1 MGLGAN
7 STTGVAETQ
16 TTSNMVV
23 GLGSGTSNQSSVT
36 ASSRR
41 PLNQYA
47 GYGGG
52 AKTQNHSGRG
62 DIGSDVTQRYTWSTD
77 HSGHSAELTRN
88 TNTMRPL
95 SGHHSCEARKTLHHV
110 LSQNQIT
117 NRTQR
122 RGWEAMAPRTKNETT
137 FSGHIATG
145 GAHTQYTVNQPTA
158 HTLGQLYH
166 LEQCQASHPI

>member
-1 MGLGAN
+1 MGLGTN

-23 GLGSGTSNQSSVT
+23 GPGSGTGNQSSVT

-41 PLNQYA
+41 PLNQHA

-52 AKTQNHSGRG
+52 AKSQSHSGRG
-62 DIGSDVTQRYTWSTD
+62 DFRLDATQRYSWSTD

-95 SGHHSCEARKTLHHV
+95 SSHHSSESRKTLHHV

-117 NRTQR
+117 NWTQR
-122 RGWEAMAPRTKNETT
+122 RGWEAMAPRTESETT
-137 FSGHIATG
+137 FSGHTATG
-145 GAHTQYTVNQPTA
+145 GTYT
-158 HTLGQLYH
+158 
-166 LEQCQASHPI
+166 

>member
-7 STTGVAETQ
+7 STTGVAATQ

-23 GLGSGTSNQSSVT
+23 GPGSGTSNQSCVT
-36 ASSRR
+36 ASPHR
-41 PLNQYA
+41 PLNHYA

-52 AKTQNHSGRG
+52 AKSQNHSGRG

-88 TNTMRPL
+88 TSTMRPL
-95 SGHHSCEARKTLHHV
+95 SDHHSSESRKTLHHV
-110 LSQNQIT
+110 LPQNQIA
-117 NRTQR
+117 NRTTR
-122 RGWEAMAPRTKNETT
+122 RGWEAMAPRIKNEKT

-145 GAHTQYTVNQPTA
+145 GSHTQYTVNQPTA

-166 LEQCQASHPI
+166 LKQCQASHPI